1 MLETVPSSEDY
12 EAVRGTWWWEGTST
26 PPSKTSVSC
35 SHPSSKMSDFLT
47 RAFRAQLTTSMDS
60 VLRRAVFEVMMLFEN
75 SLHDHQMELAQK
87 GEEVAQLKIKLQRAE
102 VKLSE
107 IEREGDR
114 GTETR
119 KREPEDVLSGPE
131 QTSEVP
137 EIDFEVPDDWCAPLG
152 FETVTKQEEVFCP
165 SVRLRPLSI
174 SLWPISIIKQ
184 EVVNHDIDS
193 HQQTKVLRR
202 SRRGSSLNE
211 RQTHKEQV
219 TRRPPVRNDMTK
231 LLQDIKQEYTDPTDS
246 AGPRRQKRH
255 RTGKEKESTM
265 KSRRE
270 GEKIAAAES
279 QEKETVKNDSKKRY
293 SCKFCKKEF
302 DTMFGR
308 SVHVR
313 SHKKCKACKKEFPFP
328 SALRYHKPFC
338 RKLKKLLE
346 KKAQSTNP
354 PPPESRDEET
364 LTASS
369 KKQVI
374 VEKESRPS
382 TINHNHSASPLQ
394 KDGSA
399 KKHCCVHCN
408 KTFRSGGRL
417 KEHVRVHTG
426 ERPYLCSVCPK
437 KFRINQSLKNH
448 MLRMHKDQMN
458 ISETNENHAW
468 TQPLEEPEGTGE
480 DVTSQRK
487 AASRAINHKKR
498 KGAHSPDTGPTS
510 KWQTMG
516 TRCPDGFICALC
528 QRLSKNKYLL
538 IEHFRTHTGEKPL
551 KCDRCPAAFRSR
563 GQLSMHK
570 KRCPSPFTVSQ
581 CPKCER
587 KFSSQTKYIKHVSN
601 CHRDL
606 PNFCKICGKGFFTKG
621 RLRNHMVRF
630 HK

>member
-1 MLETVPSSEDY
+1 
-12 EAVRGTWWWEGTST
+12 
-26 PPSKTSVSC
+26 
-35 SHPSSKMSDFLT
+35 MSDFLT

-75 SLHDHQMELAQK
+75 SLRDHQMELGQK
-87 GEEVAQLKIKLQRAE
+87 GQEVAQLKIKLQRAE

-107 IEREGDR
+107 IEHCGGR

-119 KREPEDVLSGPE
+119 KQEPEDVLSGTE
-131 QTSEVP
+131 LSSDVP

-152 FETVTKQEEVFCP
+152 CETVTKQEEVFCP
-165 SVRLRPLSI
+165 SVKLRRLSVA
-174 SLWPISIIKQ
+174 LWPIPIIKQ
-184 EVVNHDIDS
+184 EVVNCDIGT

-202 SRRGSSLNE
+202 SRRGASLNT
-211 RQTHKEQV
+211 RDTHKEQV
-219 TRRPPVRNDMTK
+219 TRRPPVRKDVTK
-231 LLQDIKQEYTDPTDS
+231 LLQDIKREYTDPADV
-246 AGPRRQKRH
+246 AGPRRRKR
-255 RTGKEKESTM
+255 RVTAKEQASTM

-270 GEKIAAAES
+270 GKKISAAES
-279 QEKETVKNDSKKRY
+279 RENETVKGHSEKRY

-313 SHKKCKACKKEFPFP
+313 SHKKCKGCKKEFPFP

-338 RKLKKLLE
+338 SKLKKLLE

-354 PPPESRDEET
+354 PKPESCDEET
-364 LTASS
+364 PTASS

-374 VEKESRPS
+374 NEKESRPS
-382 TINHNHSASPLQ
+382 SHDHSASSLP
-394 KDGSA
+394 KDESP

-408 KTFRSGGRL
+408 KVFGSSARL

-426 ERPYLCSVCPK
+426 ERPYVCSGCPK
-437 KFRINQSLKNH
+437 KFRVNQSLKKH

-458 ISETNENHAW
+458 ISETNENQAW
-468 TQPLEEPEGTGE
+468 TQPFEEPEVTGE
-480 DVTSQRK
+480 DVTPPRK

-498 KGAHSPDTGPTS
+498 RRARNPDTEETS
-510 KWQTMG
+510 EWRTMG
-516 TRCPDGFICALC
+516 TRCPDGFICELC
-528 QRLSKNKYLL
+528 QKLSKNKYLL

-551 KCDRCPAAFRSR
+551 KCDRCPATFRSR

-570 KRCPSPFTVSQ
+570 KRCPSPLTVTQ
-581 CPKCER
+581 CAKCER

-601 CHRDL
+601 CHRDR
-606 PNFCKICGKGFFTKG
+606 PNFCKICRKGFFTKG
-621 RLRNHMVRF
+621 RLRNHMVRC